1 MEKIDLH
8 MHSNYSDDADFPVE
22 VLIARCQQQGIS
34 TLAVTDHNNANS
46 VEQAKALASSS
57 LNVLSG
63 IEIDCTFA
71 GRNYHLLGYGFT
83 LSEDFAAIHQ
93 NFSAIQR
100 ELTPKKFEK
109 LRELKFYLDEQR
121 LEQVCGG
128 AIPQEEQMGEVILED
143 ERNDGHPLLLPYRA
157 GGARADMPLINFYW
171 DFFGPGKV
179 CYMPVSYPAMS
190 KMVDVIRH
198 NGGIPVVAHIGANVK
213 QDHTL
218 VIDDMLKAGVMGIE
232 VFSSYHSPE
241 LASQLYDFAVHRSAF
256 VTCGSDFHG
265 RNKPKIEVGQCAYGL
280 QHIAEIRRF
289 VAAASA

>member
-1 MEKIDLH
+1 MEKVDLH

-22 VLIARCQQQGIS
+22 VLIARCKANGID
-34 TLAVTDHNNANS
+34 TLAVTDHNSARS
-46 VEQAKALASSS
+46 VSEAQALASPS

-63 IEIDCTFA
+63 IEIDCTF
-71 GRNYHLLGYGFT
+71 GERNYHLLGYGFKP
-83 LSEDFAAIHQ
+83 SDDFVEIYN

-100 ELTPKKFEK
+100 ELTPRKFEK
-109 LRELKFYLDEQR
+109 LRELNFYLDEQR
-121 LEQVCGG
+121 LEQICGG

-143 ERNDGHPLLLPYRA
+143 ERNHNHPLLMPYRA
-157 GGARADMPLINFYW
+157 GGDRSDMPLINFYW

-179 CYMPVSYPAMS
+179 CYMPVTYPAMS
-190 KMVDVIRH
+190 DMVDVIRQ
-198 NGGIPVVAHIGANVK
+198 NGGIPVLAHIGANVK
-213 QDHTL
+213 QDHTQ
-218 VIDDMLKAGVMGIE
+218 VIGGMLNVGVMGIE

-241 LASQLYDFAVHRSAF
+241 LANQLYEFAVDRSAF

-265 RNKPKIEVGQCAYGL
+265 RNKPKIEVGQCAYGA

>member
-8 MHSNYSDDADFPVE
+8 MHSNHSDDADFPVAT
-22 VLIARCQQQGIS
+22 VIARCLANGIS

-46 VEQAKALASSS
+46 VPEAKALASSS

-71 GRNYHLLGYGFT
+71 GRNFHLLGYGFT
-83 LSEDFAAIHQ
+83 PSNDFVEIYD

-100 ELTPKKFEK
+100 ELTPQKFAK
-109 LRELKFYLDEQR
+109 LRGLKFHLDEQR

-143 ERNDGHPLLLPYRA
+143 PRNDGHPLLMPYRP
-157 GGARADMPLINFYW
+157 GGERADMPLINFYW

-179 CYMPVSYPAMS
+179 CYMPVTYPAMER
-190 KMVDVIRH
+190 MVEVIRH
-198 NGGIPVVAHIGANVK
+198 NGGIPILAHIGANVK
-213 QDHTL
+213 QDHTQ
-218 VIDDMLKAGVMGIE
+218 VIDEMLKIGVMGAE

-241 LASQLYDFAVHRSAF
+241 LASQLYEFIVGRSAF

-265 RNKPKIEVGQCAYGL
+265 RNKPKIEVGQCAYGP
-280 QHIAEIRRF
+280 QHIGEIRRF

>member
-8 MHSNYSDDADFPVE
+8 MHSNHSDDADFPVD
-22 VLIARCQQQGIS
+22 VLIARCREQGIG
-34 TLAVTDHNNANS
+34 TLAVTDHNCADS
-46 VEQAKALASSS
+46 VPQAKALASDN
-57 LNVLSG
+57 LNVLAG

-83 LSEDFAAIHQ
+83 PNDDFTEIHK
-93 NFSAIQR
+93 NFSAIQW

-109 LRELKFYLDEQR
+109 LRELNFYLDEQR

-143 ERNDGHPLLLPYRA
+143 ERNDDHPLLLPYRA

-179 CYMPVSYPAMS
+179 CYMPVTYPAMG

-198 NGGIPVVAHIGANVK
+198 NGGIPIVAHIGANVK
-213 QDHTL
+213 QDHTQ
-218 VIDDMLKAGVMGIE
+218 VIDEMLKEGVMGVE

-241 LASQLYDFAVHRSAF
+241 LAQQLYEFTVSRSAL

-265 RNKPKIEVGQCAYGL
+265 RNKPKIEVGQCGYGA
-280 QHIAEIRRF
+280 QHLAEIRRF
-289 VAAASA
+289 VTVASA

>member
-8 MHSNYSDDADFPVE
+8 MHSNYSDDADLPVD
-22 VLIARCQQQGIS
+22 VLIARCQKQGIS
-34 TLAVTDHNNANS
+34 TLAVTDHNRADS
-46 VEQAKALASSS
+46 VAAAKALASST

-63 IEIDCTFA
+63 IEIDCTFE

-83 LSEDFAAIHQ
+83 PAEDFAAIYQ

-100 ELTPKKFEK
+100 ELTPQKFEK
-109 LRELKFYLDEQR
+109 LRELNFYLDEQR

-179 CYMPVSYPAMS
+179 CYMPVTYPAMS
-190 KMVDVIRH
+190 AMAEVIRD
-198 NGGIPVVAHIGANVK
+198 NGGIPIVAHIGANVK
-213 QDHTL
+213 QDHTQ
-218 VIDDMLKAGVMGIE
+218 VIDKMLKVGVMGLE
-232 VFSSYHSPE
+232 VFSSYHSPK
-241 LASQLYDFAVHRSAF
+241 LADQLYDFAVERSAF
-256 VTCGSDFHG
+256 VSCGSDFHG
-265 RNKPKIEVGQCAYGL
+265 RNKPKIEVGQCAYGP
-280 QHIAEIRRF
+280 QHLTEIRRL